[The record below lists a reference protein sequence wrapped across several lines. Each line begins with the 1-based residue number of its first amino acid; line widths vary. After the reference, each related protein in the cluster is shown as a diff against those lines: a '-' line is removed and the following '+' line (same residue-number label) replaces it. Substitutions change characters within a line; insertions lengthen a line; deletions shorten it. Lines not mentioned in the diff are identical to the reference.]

1 VLFVNQDVLFDIFV
15 LYIVQQKYMS
25 IPEQKFP
32 FLEFSM
38 IYSEFLKFIL
48 KKKKSISV
56 DYLLNSRH

>member
-1 VLFVNQDVLFDIFV
+1 MLFVNYDELFDIFV

-25 IPEQKFP
+25 IPEQKFS

-48 KKKKSISV
+48 KKKNISV
-56 DYLLNSRH
+56 GYLLKSRH

>member
-1 VLFVNQDVLFDIFV
+1 MLFVNYDELFDIFV

-25 IPEQKFP
+25 IPEQKIS

-48 KKKKSISV
+48 KKKMSIPEKYHPI
-56 DYLLNSRH
+56 YL